1 MVDLPPP
8 AVDANDPTASSL
20 VMEPCCAR
28 KELIVEVHGQ
38 KHPQGHTL
46 TVYENAPD
54 GSRIHPRASD
64 PLPQFGGLN
73 QRPSTMHTWPWHNQP
88 DSQLVLE
95 VAAENGEPITLPLL
109 DSVTASSGW
118 GHPREHI
125 LLPVVPM
132 DWVRGTK
139 LNGRHLTWPVLAR
152 SGYLYL
158 FRNDRLWRELQITW
172 NGDAIE
178 FRDVRLD
185 DHCNAE
191 GEWVDDRRPAVGVP
205 LAEIWVPIRLGSQAQ
220 TLEVAFAESPLPAA
234 RINRL
239 QNDQT
244 LRHYRC
250 RQITNPMP
258 WDQPTAGFT
267 QQLSPRE
274 RPVFYLDKVAPQR
287 PREPGREWQFEL
299 PWHYL
304 EDLTGHYG
312 ARAMEPA
319 QALYQEY
326 QHNDRS
332 TPLAECERPE
342 PGAWGLC
349 IQQDVDRQNSQ
360 PPTRPFRK
368 EDWQPQATTEDVLA
382 SLRERGVCGLQI
394 DDRLYEMR
402 HQQARI
408 HTARHLLALCGEK
421 ARQSPH
427 LDSAH
432 LVDQVVL
439 PYQINGLRNP
449 LSKYA
454 SALPAQGRRRI
465 ERILMAEER
474 QLGREALDAAQD
486 ELRLSLKRQPYQ
498 QVLGDLFTAEG
509 FDYAA
514 AFRCAGRFISD
525 ILEPACKYDPLHPEQ
540 AQASPDTDGKAW
552 LRGLCGEHEAASAS
566 RDEVSL
572 ARMLWPEA
580 EPADQCEPYQP
591 PLEVASNPGDGVF
604 RGHVLA
610 ALEDQDLPDDL
621 SEIVTVEGL
630 QLASDLQSKAL
641 DTLMLA
647 GARYGARALDS
658 AHKDLHTAIV
668 SAQAAADNHDTDLV
682 ALKAD
687 YRNLAETEARLTQEL
702 ETRLRQA
709 LDEGE
714 AAYAVALKAGRDA
727 QARFEQQRIVMEQ
740 QLNERRKAIAQ
751 RLAERRTAQL
761 SRPFEGLRQAMPQ
774 TLPGL
779 RQIPLSNAIA
789 QGHYIL
795 GLEDLDASGAKVTP
809 QTASQRI
816 QVWVLDRDHPSTR
829 ALSTLNRAQNELIL
843 AQRARDEAQQARTV
857 TELDQRLTR
866 ARQAFNRVSDELAA
880 IRGNQAKVKTDI
892 QATEQAIRSNTEAM
906 DTTASSRWYRTLNT
920 PVLPVVVLG
929 IEAVNVWWAF
939 STFGST
945 NRSQGFLRAFTGITN
960 GVYNVSLA
968 TVLLAERFA
977 DNWTREKAA
986 NVLAYTFKHEAATAI
1001 AKFFGAEA
1009 LTVKML
1015 TGAIGGLATAGISLS
1030 DTLYALDTGDPAALG
1045 YGVMASSGVVAA
1057 LGAMVPAQA
1066 VLLGMG
1072 PLGWIALGVGL
1083 AGAYLVM
1090 EHQDEPFENWLRNGP
1105 FGDHSGLPHLQGEA
1119 NATEALYRLVG
1130 LLANL
1135 RLVQRRIPVSDKAR
1149 SQLLS
1154 SLSNPPEGLLDEA
1167 THLILLDSNLPGLT
1181 ATTNLERTVEANL
1194 WTTRF
1199 KMDSNS
1205 IAGSINVGPASDDRQ
1220 DAAIL
1225 HQQTTATGE
1234 LLLVKTPQRQIEK
1247 VSRLGF
1253 LSSEYDVHYYW
1264 RAKAQ
1269 YRLTLQGQQVA
1280 FPAPPP
1286 KDTTHYDPKH
1296 SEHTEPDMN
1305 DNDQLFWLNGFT
1317 KEGSA

>member
-1 MVDLPPP
+1 
-8 AVDANDPTASSL
+8 NYSTF
-20 VMEPCCAR
+20 
-28 KELIVEVHGQ
+28 
-38 KHPQGHTL
+38 
-46 TVYENAPD
+46 
-54 GSRIHPRASD
+54 SRFLLSPHEKS
-64 PLPQFGGLN
+64 GLEI
-73 QRPSTMHTWPWHNQP
+73 S
-88 DSQLVLE
+88 
-95 VAAENGEPITLPLL
+95 
-109 DSVTASSGW
+109 
-118 GHPREHI
+118 
-125 LLPVVPM
+125 
-132 DWVRGTK
+132 
-139 LNGRHLTWPVLAR
+139 
-152 SGYLYL
+152 
-158 FRNDRLWRELQITW
+158 W
-172 NGDAIE
+172 NGNAIE
-178 FRDVRLD
+178 FRDVRLA
-185 DHCNAE
+185 DHCNNE
-191 GEWVDDRRPAVGVP
+191 GEWVNDRRPAVGVP
-205 LAEIWVPIRLGSQAQ
+205 LAEIWAPIRLDAQDQAF
-220 TLEVAFAESPLPAA
+220 EVAFSESPLPAA
-234 RINRL
+234 RLNRL
-239 QNDQT
+239 QRDPT

-250 RQITNPMP
+250 RRITNPTP

-267 QQLSPRE
+267 QQLTPRD

-312 ARAMEPA
+312 AQAIEPA

-326 QHNDRS
+326 QHSDRT
-332 TPLAECERPE
+332 TPLADCERPE

-349 IQQDVDRQNSQ
+349 IQQDVDRQNRQ

-368 EDWQPQATTEDVLA
+368 EDWQPQPAAADTLA

-439 PYQINGLRNP
+439 PYTINGQRNP
-449 LSKYA
+449 LSQYA
-454 SALPAQGRRRI
+454 SALPSQGRRRI

-474 QLGREALDAAQD
+474 QLGRDALDAAQD

-498 QVLGDLFTAEG
+498 QVLGDLFAAEG

-514 AFRCAGRFISD
+514 AFRCTGRFISD
-525 ILEPACKYDPLHPEQ
+525 ILEPACKYDPLHPDQ
-540 AQASPDTDGKAW
+540 AQATPDTDGKEW
-552 LRGLCGEHEAASAS
+552 LRGLCGEHEAISAS

-580 EPADQCEPYQP
+580 SPAEQCNAYQP
-591 PLEVASNPGDGVF
+591 PLEVAANPGDGVF
-604 RGHVLA
+604 RGHILA
-610 ALEDQDLPDDL
+610 ALEEQDLPEDL

-630 QLASDLQSKAL
+630 QLASDLQSGALNALLFAGVASGSKAI
-641 DTLMLA
+641 
-647 GARYGARALDS
+647 DS
-658 AHKDLHTAIV
+658 AHSDLHLSIQ
-668 SAQAAADNHDTDLV
+668 SALAAADNNDTDLTT
-682 ALKAD
+682 LKTD
-687 YRNLAETEARLTQEL
+687 QRNLAQAEASLTQEL
-702 ETRLRQA
+702 ETNLRQA
-709 LDEGE
+709 LNENE

-727 QARFEQQRIVMEQ
+727 QARFEQQRIALEQ
-740 QLNERRKAIAQ
+740 QLSERRAAITQ

-761 SRPFEGLRQAMPQ
+761 SRPFEGLRQAMPH
-774 TLPGL
+774 TLQGL
-779 RQIPLSNAIA
+779 RQIPLNDAIA

-795 GLEDLDASGAKVTP
+795 GLEDLDASGARVTP
-809 QTASQRI
+809 PADPRI
-816 QVWVLDRDHPSTR
+816 QAWVLDRDHPSTR
-829 ALSTLNRAQNELIL
+829 ALSALNRAQNELIL
-843 AQRARDEAQQARTV
+843 AQRTRAEAHHTRTV
-857 TELDQRLTR
+857 AELGQRLTR

-880 IRGNQAKVKTDI
+880 IRGNHAKVTQEI
-892 QATEQAIRSNTEAM
+892 QATKQALRSNTEAM

-929 IEAVNVWWAF
+929 IEAVNVW
-939 STFGST
+939 
-945 NRSQGFLRAFTGITN
+945 NAFTVGGELIRGQRGYRATA
-960 GVYNVSLA
+960 GVISSSYNTGLA
-968 TVLLAERFA
+968 ALLLAERFA
-977 DNWTREKAA
+977 DNWTQRKAA
-986 NVLAYTFKHEAATAI
+986 NFLAYEFKHETATAI

-1015 TGAIGGLATAGISLS
+1015 TGAIGGLAAAGISFS
-1030 DTLYALDTGDPAALG
+1030 DTLYALDTGDPASLG
-1045 YGVMASSGVVAA
+1045 YGVMTTSGVVAA

-1066 VLLGMG
+1066 ILLGMG
-1072 PLGWIALGVGL
+1072 PLGWVALGLGL

-1105 FGDHSGLPHLQGEA
+1105 FGDHNGLPHLQGEA

-1135 RLVQRRIPVSDKAR
+1135 RLVQRRIPVSNQVR
-1149 SQLLS
+1149 SQLLN
-1154 SLSNPPEGLLDEA
+1154 SLANPPAGILDDA

-1181 ATTNLERTVEANL
+1181 ATTNLERTFEAKL
-1194 WTTRF
+1194 RTTRF
-1199 KMDSNS
+1199 EMNSNS
-1205 IAGSINVGPASDDRQ
+1205 IAGGINVTPAPDYQ
-1220 DAAIL
+1220 HDAVML
-1225 HQQTTATGE
+1225 HQQSTATGE
-1234 LLLVKTPQRQIEK
+1234 LLLVKTPPRQIEK

-1253 LSSEYDVHYYW
+1253 LSREYDVHYYW

-1269 YRLTLQGQQVA
+1269 YRLELKGQQVA

-1286 KDTTHYDPKH
+1286 KDTTRYDPKN

-1317 KEGSA
+1317 KEGGA